1 VLKKVSALAV
11 LMVAVGS
18 GAAMAQDVSLSQLLT
33 NLYGA
38 GGLKVDSLTP
48 LPDGSNHSAHFNSSF
63 NTSFTPFNT
72 AIASQ
77 LASVPL
83 PSPASG
89 FTYTLDSSLGVFKRS
104 TQSFGPIL
112 SDRADTIGKHKL
124 SFGFSFQHFNFDS
137 IDGVDLGS
145 VPVVFTHDDAA
156 PGGRA
161 DLVTTANS
169 IQLKLSQYTAFLNY
183 GLGDRVDVSLA
194 VPVVSV
200 DLTATSVASI
210 QRIGTTD
217 PRTHFFRS
225 ANGDIGSQASFTR
238 SGAKSGIGDLI
249 FRLKG
254 TVYKEGG
261 TGLALG
267 GEVRLPT
274 GDEANLLGSG
284 ATGLEGFL
292 VFSSSHK
299 ALSPHVKVAYQWNGD
314 SILAGNPDKNLK
326 GDLPDQLFYE
336 IGADLGVTKNLT
348 LAVDFLGRRVID
360 GERLIPDTFHALDG
374 TSTFA
379 DSRFAPGSF
388 NVANG
393 AVGIKFN
400 PGGNLLID
408 VNVLFKLNDT
418 GLRDKVTPLV
428 GFEYSF

>member
-1 VLKKVSALAV
+1 VLKKVLVLAV
-11 LMVAVGS
+11 LVLAVVS
-18 GAAMAQDVSLSQLLT
+18 GEAVAQDVPLSRLLT
-33 NLYGA
+33 NLYGTE
-38 GGLKVDSLTP
+38 GLKVESLTP

-63 NTSFTPFNT
+63 QTSFTPFNT
-72 AIASQ
+72 ALASQ

-124 SFGFSFQHFNFDS
+124 SVGFSFQHFNFDS
-137 IDGVDLGS
+137 IDGVGLRA
-145 VPVVFTHDDAA
+145 VPVVFTHDNQA

-169 IQLKLSQYTAFLNY
+169 IQMKLSQFTAFLNY
-183 GLGDRVDVSLA
+183 GLLDRLDLSVA

-200 DLTATSVASI
+200 DLTATSVATI

-217 PRTHFFRS
+217 PRTHFFKS
-225 ANGDIGSQASFTR
+225 ASGDFGTQASFTK

-254 TVYKEGG
+254 TVYKQGG

-267 GEVRLPT
+267 GEVRVPT
-274 GDEANLLGSG
+274 GDEENLLGSG

-299 ALSPHVKVAYQWNGD
+299 TLSPHVKLAYQWNGK
-314 SILAGNPDKNLK
+314 SILAGNPDKGTK
-326 GDLPDQLFYE
+326 GDLPDQVYYE

-360 GERLIPDTFHALDG
+360 GQRLVETTFNALDG
-374 TSTFA
+374 HSTFA
-379 DSRFAPGSF
+379 DTRFQPGSF

-408 VNVLFKLNDT
+408 VNVLFKLNDS
-418 GLRDKVTPLV
+418 GLRDKITPLV